1 MLQTLER
8 EPQDELSQVYD
19 QSPAPLRVPLENGE
33 SGLRQTGRDNPHK
46 YLLYKPSLPQLMV
59 FLASSYKEL
68 PPAGALLLYISADGS
83 FPDRPRPEDTG
94 YDMGG
99 VLMSP
104 KRDVEPVSKNS
115 AQYKEHS
122 CLYPGDLFPFT
133 RRPTFLIIDSDNSL
147 AFSSIPHYFDM
158 PLVVLM
164 SAQDTPP
171 GLQEHPTHKGSL
183 FTLFLHSPLAAFC
196 YVNNIVDIPLHL
208 WDKCLTYVDRFMSE
222 ASRLISRC
230 RGIGLICFL
239 SSIVLN
245 FSPLR
250 SILYQ
255 FSW

>member
-1 MLQTLER
+1 
-8 EPQDELSQVYD
+8 
-19 QSPAPLRVPLENGE
+19 
-33 SGLRQTGRDNPHK
+33 
-46 YLLYKPSLPQLMV
+46 MV

-255 FSW
+255 FSWWWLLASNVVSLHILWLFSPDSQIFQGMKTLYLLIFIF

>member
-1 MLQTLER
+1 MFRMLQTLER

-230 RGIGLICFL
+230 RGIGLICFI
-239 SSIVLN
+239 S
-245 FSPLR
+245 
-250 SILYQ
+250 
-255 FSW
+255 